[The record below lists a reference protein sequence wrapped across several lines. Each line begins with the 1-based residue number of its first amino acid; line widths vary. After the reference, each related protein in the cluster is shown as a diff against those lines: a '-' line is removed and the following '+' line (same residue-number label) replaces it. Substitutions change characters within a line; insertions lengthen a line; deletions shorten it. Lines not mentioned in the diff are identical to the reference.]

1 MTQAPAGI
9 TGPSRL
15 SKPAWTLVL
24 ASLGLFM
31 SALHNTVVTTALPV
45 LRVSLHSSLSSLAW
59 TVGTPG
65 HFRGTR
71 GVLIRCCASDVGDS
85 PPKVRGD

>member
-15 SKPAWTLVL
+15 PKPAWNTVL

-31 SALHNTVVTTALPV
+31 SALDNTVVTTALPV

-71 GVLIRCCASDVGDS
+71 AC
-85 PPKVRGD
+85 

>member
-9 TGPSRL
+9 TGPNRL
-15 SKPAWTLVL
+15 SKPAWTLAL

-31 SALHNTVVTTALPV
+31 SALDNTVVTTALPV

-71 GVLIRCCASDVGDS
+71 GALIQCCS
-85 PPKVRGD
+85 PRHRG